1 MTVASNSLISVNTD
15 DTVGDVG
22 QLVPSEPTASGCA
35 FAIAGR
41 GTAVPTK
48 RIQLF
53 SIRHAALG
61 FQAIY
66 S

>member
-22 QLVPSEPTASGCA
+22 QLVPAEPTASGCA
-35 FAIAGR
+35 FAIADR
-41 GTAVPTK
+41 GTSVPTK

-53 SIRHAALG
+53 SIRQAALG
-61 FQAIY
+61 LQAIY